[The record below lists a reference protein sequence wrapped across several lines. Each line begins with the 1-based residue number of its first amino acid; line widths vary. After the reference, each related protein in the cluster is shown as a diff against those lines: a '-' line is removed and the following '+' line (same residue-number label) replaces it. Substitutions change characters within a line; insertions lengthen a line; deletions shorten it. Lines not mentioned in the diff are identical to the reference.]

1 MNMDTEQIR
10 PVLAWMKTTDLV
22 EVVYK
27 KAGAG
32 FALTT
37 DQAPAPIPGGSLP
50 ASRFTPV
57 ASDGVG
63 VFQWAEPGK
72 ARRAEEGLDVAEG
85 DVLAV
90 LVSGSGAIKPV
101 KAPCA
106 GRIAKIFAD
115 AGEAVEYGR
124 PLFLLEPR
132 S

>member
-1 MNMDTEQIR
+1 METDLIR
-10 PVLAWMKTTDLV
+10 PVLAWMKSTDLV

-27 KAGAG
+27 KAGKG
-32 FALTT
+32 FALSTV
-37 DQAPAPIPGGSLP
+37 DAPPAVQGGTMP
-50 ASRFTPV
+50 ASRFVPV
-57 ASDGVG
+57 ASDAVG

-72 ARRAEEGLDVAEG
+72 ARKAEEGVEVAAG

-90 LVSGSGAIKPV
+90 IVAGSGAAKPV
-101 KAPCA
+101 KAPLA

-132 S
+132 A